1 MTIALSI
8 NKLQKLTNKWF
19 SYNLTEVQSKK
30 IIKEVNKMCEE
41 YGEIPESELADIIG
55 DIIYN

>member
-19 SYNLTEVQSKK
+19 SYSLTEIQAKE
-30 IIKEVNKMCEE
+30 IIKVVNKMREE

-55 DIIYN
+55 DVIYN

>member
-19 SYNLTEVQSKK
+19 SYSLTEVQA
-30 IIKEVNKMCEE
+30 KEM
-41 YGEIPESELADIIG
+41 
-55 DIIYN
+55 